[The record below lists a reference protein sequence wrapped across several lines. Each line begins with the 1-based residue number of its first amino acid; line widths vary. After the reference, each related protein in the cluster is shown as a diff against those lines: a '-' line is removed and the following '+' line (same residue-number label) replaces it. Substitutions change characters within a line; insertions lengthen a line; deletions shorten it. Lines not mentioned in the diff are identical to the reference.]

1 MEKRRSIVSEQYRI
15 RELEITRDVPNLVE
29 MWKASDDQWPGTW
42 SGGVEMTEKMIA
54 EWLEREK
61 YLNIYVVE
69 TGGQIVGFCSFH
81 ETGGE
86 KDVGYVGVLNV
97 QPDHQKR
104 SLARRMLNRCTE
116 RCVELGYKQ
125 VTLHTWPGNLKSVP
139 LYKKTGLYWVPD
151 TSVHMRNFIPS
162 ILAMP
167 CARPYFT
174 AHDWYETFQREL
186 AQREDDE
193 RWEGLKVYTYRW
205 AAGKDM
211 LTVWVDREARMVTAV
226 ETNGFSAASIAT
238 NIEPAKGLPTPMR
251 WKLRNK
257 RDRPMRVSVIAN
269 GTEHLRIEHRTAL
282 TLTPGE
288 SAELEATVDVA
299 VDTPDVRDRK
309 PVPAI
314 RSLLII
320 DGEVVELATGMRPR
334 AAVVVETEPKY
345 VTLYPGVEKT
355 VHLQLRNYQPDAVEA
370 TVALVPAPGLEVDWT
385 ERSVI
390 VPGKSY
396 AGAPVTLRA
405 TAGGVYVLQ
414 ATAYLNGHRTAPQR
428 LAVFSLGAG
437 GVLGYVGEKE
447 TRLENEWMRLILKPR
462 RGSMEVRAPQEN
474 VWLGGLRESVGP
486 PFWPSELDDKEFAID
501 LVREN
506 GCVKAV
512 MTVALDEHPGLVLRR
527 EVTLGAGPLAEVR
540 NAWIN
545 RGTAS
550 QSIQIQLGVDL
561 GQREEATMT
570 LPLAGGMVQSRY
582 AEFPAAEEDVDKK
595 PEAFSERWL
604 AVTSEHGTFGLM
616 WEETVVENEFGGWGG
631 CALLRAAQTCEPQCW
646 TPAGAVTLYAGP
658 GDWQSVRR
666 CARRLAGTDDKE
678 EPVPVETRAVC
689 EARLAPFPVVTVDD
703 HVEVTLAVD
712 NLRARPMTG
721 QVQLATPEGLTVD
734 QSAFELGQVTLHKPF
749 ERQVKLSLGPEA
761 TAYRGALSLRT
772 QLSDTETALHA
783 IRLGTQRAVKIVDA
797 GETWTIDNGRT
808 RYTVTPGFSGSL
820 AAWVED
826 GTDHLLSPYP
836 EVKTF
841 GWMSPW
847 YGGLTPLALLRD
859 EMPGKLGQETFSA
872 QDIQA
877 PDARGIPWAGVR
889 VSCQMVREQ
898 LVGLHLEV
906 EYLTV
911 GQSNVLKLVYR
922 VRNETTAKRA
932 LRFGWHS
939 FWQLD
944 GTREHN
950 TLYSAEIQRKPTPW
964 GSWSLAGKWGLVTQA
979 ESGRTAIMVSPYPTV
994 RLVDWDDMG
1003 GHLGFV
1009 GPMSIP
1015 ASGIAERV
1023 CYIALCRDVEQ
1034 ARRYVVLKDYM

>member
-1 MEKRRSIVSEQYRI
+1 MSEQYRI
-15 RELEITRDVPNLVE
+15 RELELALDVPKLVE

-42 SGGVEMTEKMIA
+42 SGGVDLTEKMIT

-61 YLNIYVVE
+61 YLNVYVVE
-69 TGGQIVGFCSFH
+69 TGDRIVGLCSFH
-81 ETGGE
+81 ETGDE
-86 KDVGYVGVLNV
+86 KGVGYVGVLNV

-162 ILAMP
+162 ILTMP
-167 CARPYFT
+167 CAKPYFES
-174 AHDWYETFQREL
+174 HDWYETFQREL
-186 AQREDDE
+186 SQKEDDE
-193 RWEGLKVYTYRW
+193 RWEGLKVYAYCW
-205 AAGKDM
+205 AAGDEM
-211 LTVWVDREARMVTAV
+211 LTVWVDRESRTLTAV
-226 ETNGFSAASIAT
+226 ETNGFFAAAIAT
-238 NIEPAKGLPTPMR
+238 NIEPAKGLPTQMR

-257 RDRPMRVSVIAN
+257 RDRPMHVSLIAN
-269 GTEHLRIEHRTAL
+269 GSEHLRIEHRTAL
-282 TLTPGE
+282 TLAPGE
-288 SAELEATVDVA
+288 SAELEANVDVA
-299 VDTPDVRDRK
+299 VDTPDVREHK
-309 PVPAI
+309 AVPAI

-334 AAVVVETEPKY
+334 EAVVIETEPRY

-355 VHLQLRNYQPDAVEA
+355 VHLQLRNYQPDEIEA
-370 TVALVPAPGLEVDWT
+370 TVALVAAPGLKVDWA
-385 ERSVI
+385 ERSVT

-396 AGAPVTLRA
+396 AGAPVTLQAA
-405 TAGGVYVLQ
+405 TGGVYVLQ
-414 ATAYLNGHRTAPQR
+414 ATAYLKGHKTAPQR
-428 LAVFSLGAG
+428 LAVLCLGTG

-447 TRLENEWMRLILKPR
+447 TRLENEWTRLILKPR
-462 RGSMEVRAPQEN
+462 GGSMEVHAPLEN
-474 VWLGGLRESVGP
+474 ARLGGLREYVGP
-486 PFWPSELDDKEFAID
+486 PFWPSELDDKTFAID
-501 LVREN
+501 LHRED
-506 GCVKAV
+506 GRVKAV
-512 MTVALDEHPGLVLRR
+512 LTAALDEHPGLVLRR
-527 EVTLGAGPLAEVR
+527 EVILGAGPVAEVR
-540 NAWIN
+540 NVWIN
-545 RGTAS
+545 HGTVS
-550 QSIQIQLGVDL
+550 RSIQIQLGTDL
-561 GQREEATMT
+561 GQREEATIT
-570 LPLAGGMVQSRY
+570 LPLVGGMVQSRY

-595 PEAFSERWL
+595 PEAFAERWL
-604 AVTSEHGTFGLM
+604 AVTSEQGTFGLM
-616 WEETVVENEFGGWGG
+616 WEETVVENEVGSWGW
-631 CALLRAAQTCEPQCW
+631 CSLLRAAQTCEPQRW

-658 GDWQSVRR
+658 GDWHSVRR
-666 CARRLAGTDDKE
+666 YARRLAGTDGRE
-678 EPVPVETRAVC
+678 EPIPIETRAVC
-689 EARLAPFPVVTVDD
+689 EARLTPEPVVTVEDQ
-703 HVEVTLAVD
+703 VTVTLAVD
-712 NLRARPMTG
+712 NLRARPVTG
-721 QVQLATPEGLTVD
+721 EAQLATPEGLTID
-734 QSAFELGQVTLHKPF
+734 QSAFELGKVTLHKPF

-761 TAYRGALSLRT
+761 TAYRSTLSLRT
-772 QLSDTETALHA
+772 RLSDTETALHV
-783 IRLGTQRAVKIVDA
+783 IRLGNQRAVQIVDV

-808 RYTVTPGFSGSL
+808 CYTVTPGFSGSL

-847 YGGLTPLALLRD
+847 YGGLTPLAMLQN

-872 QDIQA
+872 QEIQA

-889 VSCQMVREQ
+889 MGCQIVREQ
-898 LVGLHLEV
+898 LVGLALELD
-906 EYLTV
+906 YLTV

-932 LRFGWHS
+932 LGFGWHS

-979 ESGRTAIMVSPYPTV
+979 ETGRTAILVSPYPAV
-994 RLVDWDDMG
+994 SLVDWDDMG
-1003 GHLGFV
+1003 GHLGFI

-1015 ASGIAERV
+1015 ASGTAERV
-1023 CYIALCRDVEQ
+1023 CYIALCRDVEE
-1034 ARRYVVLKDYM
+1034 ARRYVALKDYL